1 MSFCLVPKKLTT
13 PKTFYGGIMVKK
25 LDILILHV
33 KDLSVSVNFYTHIL
47 GLKQKDDQTSWKS
60 FRLGDTVLGLQ
71 PWHPGTEDERPL
83 KHGISL
89 GFEVENV
96 DKRFKELEKKG
107 AHCLVE
113 PRDDMFGRYAEIVDP
128 DGYIIMLY
136 KTAK

>member
-1 MSFCLVPKKLTT
+1 ML
-13 PKTFYGGIMVKK
+13 KK

-33 KDLSVSVNFYTHIL
+33 SDLSTSAHFYKDIM
-47 GLKQKDDQTSWKS
+47 GLKQKDDQTAWKT
-60 FRLGDTVLGLQ
+60 FDLGDTILGLQ

-89 GFEVENV
+89 GFEVEDV

-128 DGYIIMLY
+128 DGYVIMLY
-136 KTAK
+136 KTTKKQG